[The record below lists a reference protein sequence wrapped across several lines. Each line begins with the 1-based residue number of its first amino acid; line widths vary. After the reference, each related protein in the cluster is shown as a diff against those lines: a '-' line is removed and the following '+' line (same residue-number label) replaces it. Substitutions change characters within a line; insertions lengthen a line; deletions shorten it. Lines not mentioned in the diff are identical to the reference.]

1 MLALW
6 ALYFAG
12 GAVSA
17 LAFAQSNPTSV
28 NDDSHFDISNAQ
40 MFLQKTDGLLRFFVQ
55 GGGFSIPA
63 LGASYF
69 EADNTTNDAFGVIP
83 VAYATLAPA
92 DNFSVMVGKLPT
104 VIGAEYTFTFQN
116 MNIQRG
122 LLWNQENAVNR
133 GVQANCSTGP
143 IAASLSLNDGIYSE
157 DFNWVSGL
165 VSWTID
171 PNNVL
176 TFAGGGSF
184 DESTKS
190 TFVTPLVQN
199 NSSIYNIMYTHTA
212 GDWTLAPYLQL
223 STVDADASLGIVDDA
238 QTLGAAFLAKYQY
251 SDTLSLAGRAEYI
264 DSNGNTNL
272 LYGTDS
278 NAWSLT
284 VTPTYQEGIFF
295 ARAEW
300 SYVGA
305 GDTSTGS
312 AFGTT
317 GNDDNQGRILLETGF
332 LF

>member
-1 MLALW
+1 
-6 ALYFAG
+6 
-12 GAVSA
+12 
-17 LAFAQSNPTSV
+17 
-28 NDDSHFDISNAQ
+28 
-40 MFLQKTDGLLRFFVQ
+40 
-55 GGGFSIPA
+55 
-63 LGASYF
+63 
-69 EADNTTNDAFGVIP
+69 
-83 VAYATLAPA
+83 
-92 DNFSVMVGKLPT
+92 
-104 VIGAEYTFTFQN
+104 
-116 MNIQRG
+116 
-122 LLWNQENAVNR
+122 LWNQENAVNR